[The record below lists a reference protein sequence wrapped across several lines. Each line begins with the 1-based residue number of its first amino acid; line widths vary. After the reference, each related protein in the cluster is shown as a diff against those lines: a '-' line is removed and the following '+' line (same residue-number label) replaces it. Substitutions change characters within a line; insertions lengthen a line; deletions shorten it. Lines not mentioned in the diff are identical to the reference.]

1 MNDDTPKNPMGVDN
15 KFPGKDLTQDDIDN
29 RIPLV
34 AKRRPDH
41 RTRFTCGGVEFGG
54 ALVPVMAGPNTVES
68 EELIVKVAKGI
79 KASGAHFLRGGAS
92 KPLTFPYRS
101 PKFFETREQGLA
113 WLQVAKEESGLP
125 IVTEVMEISKI
136 DVVAANCD
144 MLQIGTRNMQ
154 NYPLLTE
161 VGKTGMPV
169 MLKRGYG
176 SSLRDWLMAAE
187 YIALE
192 HDRLGQDQKIVLCER
207 GVVANHTHRA
217 TLRFLLDLQVVPAAQ
232 DITHLPV
239 MTDPSHATFWQ
250 PWVRSM
256 MLASIAAG
264 ADALMLEVHPDPVNA
279 AVDPLQCS
287 SLEQFDEMMKA
298 MQPVAEA
305 VGRTLKA

>member
-1 MNDDTPKNPMGVDN
+1 MTGSNMGVDN
-15 KFPGKDLTQDDIDN
+15 KFPGKDLSRDDIEN
-29 RIPLV
+29 KIPLV
-34 AKRRPDH
+34 AKKNPEH
-41 RTRFTCGGVEFGG
+41 RTKFTVAGVEFGG
-54 ALVPVMAGPNTVES
+54 DLVPVLAGPNTVEN
-68 EELIVKVAKGI
+68 EELIVKTAIGI
-79 KASGAHFLRGGAS
+79 KKSGGHMLRGGAF

-101 PKFFETREQGLA
+101 PKFFEPREDGLK
-113 WLQVAKEESGLP
+113 WLQIAKQETGLP

-207 GVVANHTHRA
+207 GVVANHTHRE
-217 TLRFLLDLQVVPAAQ
+217 TSRFLLDLQVIPAAQ
-232 DITHLPV
+232 EVTHLPV
-239 MTDPSHATFWQ
+239 MSDPSHATFWQ
-250 PWVRSM
+250 PWVKSM

-264 ADALMLEVHPDPVNA
+264 ADGLMLEVHPDPKNA

-287 SLEQFDEMMKA
+287 SLEQFDDIMKA
-298 MQPVAEA
+298 CRPVAKA
-305 VGRTLKA
+305 IGRTVDA

>member
-1 MNDDTPKNPMGVDN
+1 MTGSNQGVDN
-15 KFPGKDLTQDDIDN
+15 KFPGKDLSRDDIEN
-29 RIPLV
+29 KIPLV
-34 AKRRPDH
+34 AKKSPDH
-41 RTRFTCGGVEFGG
+41 RTKFTVAGVEFGG
-54 ALVPVMAGPNTVES
+54 DLVPVLAGPNTVEN
-68 EELIVKVAKGI
+68 EELIVKTAIGVK
-79 KASGAHFLRGGAS
+79 KAGAHMLRGGAF

-101 PKFFETREQGLA
+101 PKFFETREDGLR
-113 WLQVAKEESGLP
+113 WLQVAKQETGLP

-192 HDRLGQDQKIVLCER
+192 HDRLGQVPKIVLCER
-207 GVVANHTHRA
+207 GVVANHTHRD
-217 TLRFLLDLQVVPAAQ
+217 TSRFLLDLQVIPACQ
-232 DITHLPV
+232 EVSHLPI
-239 MTDPSHATFWQ
+239 MSDPSHATFWQ
-250 PWVRSM
+250 PWVKSM

-264 ADALMLEVHPDPVNA
+264 ADGLMLEVHPDPKNA

-287 SLEQFDEMMKA
+287 SLEQFDDIMKA
-298 MQPVAEA
+298 CRPVAQA
-305 VGRTLKA
+305 IGRTMDM

>member
-1 MNDDTPKNPMGVDN
+1 MTGSNQGVDN
-15 KFPGKDLTQDDIDN
+15 KFPGKDLSRDDIEN
-29 RIPLV
+29 KIPLV
-34 AKRRPDH
+34 AKKSPDH
-41 RTRFTCGGVEFGG
+41 RTRFTAGGVEFGG
-54 ALVPVMAGPNTVES
+54 ALVPVLAGPNTVEN
-68 EELIVKVAKGI
+68 EELIVKTAIGVKQA
-79 KASGAHFLRGGAS
+79 GAHMLRGGAF

-101 PKFFETREQGLA
+101 PKFFEPREDGLR
-113 WLQVAKEESGLP
+113 WLQIAKQETGLP

-136 DVVAANCD
+136 EVVAANCD

-192 HDRLGQDQKIVLCER
+192 HDRLGQDAKIVLCER
-207 GVVANHTHRA
+207 GVVANHTHRD
-217 TLRFLLDLQVVPAAQ
+217 TSRFLLDLQVIPAAQ
-232 DITHLPV
+232 EVTHLPI
-239 MTDPSHATFWQ
+239 MSDPSHATFWQ
-250 PWVRSM
+250 PWVKSM

-264 ADALMLEVHPDPVNA
+264 ADGLMLEVHPDPKNA

-287 SLEQFDEMMKA
+287 SLEQFDDIMKA
-298 MQPVAEA
+298 CRPVAQA
-305 VGRTLKA
+305 IGRTVDG

>member
-79 KASGAHFLRGGAS
+79 KASGAHFLRGGAF

-113 WLQVAKEESGLP
+113 WLQIAKQETGLP
-125 IVTEVMEISKI
+125 VVTEVMEISKI

-192 HDRLGQDQKIVLCER
+192 HGRLNQPAKIVLCER
-207 GVVANHTHRA
+207 GVVAPHTHRA
-217 TLRFLLDLQVVPAAQ
+217 TSRFLLDLQVVPAAQ

>member
-1 MNDDTPKNPMGVDN
+1 MTGSNVTVDN
-15 KFPGKDLTQDDIDN
+15 KFPGKDITQDDIDGK
-29 RIPLV
+29 IPLV
-34 AKRRPDH
+34 AKKSPDH
-41 RTRFTCGGVEFGG
+41 RTKFTCAGIEFGG
-54 ALVPVMAGPNTVES
+54 DLVPVMAGPNTVEN
-68 EELIVKVAKGI
+68 EELIVKTAIGI
-79 KASGAHFLRGGAS
+79 KKSGGHFLRGGAF

-101 PKFFETREQGLA
+101 PKFFEPREDGLK
-113 WLQVAKEESGLP
+113 WLQIAKQETGLP

-136 DVVAANCD
+136 DIVAQNCD

-192 HDRLGQDQKIVLCER
+192 HDRLGQGQKIVLCER

-217 TLRFLLDLQVVPAAQ
+217 TSRFLMDLQVIPAAQ
-232 DITHLPV
+232 EITHLPI
-239 MTDPSHATFWQ
+239 MSDPSHATFWQ
-250 PWVRSM
+250 PWVKSM

-264 ADALMLEVHPDPVNA
+264 ADGLMLEVHPDPLNA

-287 SLEQFDEMMKA
+287 SLEQFDDIMKA
-298 MQPVAEA
+298 CRPVARA
-305 VGRTLKA
+305 IGRTVDV